1 MKICEIFSSIQGES
15 SYAGLPCIFVR
26 LSGCNLRCSYCDTTY
41 AYEDGF
47 EMTQEEVMEEVR
59 KSGLDLVE
67 ITGGE
72 PLIQDEVFPLIDRL
86 INDGYRVLIETNGSI
101 DIGKVNKEA
110 IIIMDVKT
118 PGSGMATGTML
129 SNLTLL
135 KKQDEVKFVLC
146 DREDYEWAKEFIK
159 SHSLTEKCNVLFSPA
174 FEMIDPERLSRWI
187 VGDRLNVRLNIQIHK
202 YIYSLSRGV

>member
-72 PLIQDEVFPLIDRL
+72 PLIQDEVLPLINKL
-86 INDGYRVLIETNGSI
+86 INDGYTVLIETNGSI
-101 DIGKVNKEA
+101 DISKVNKEA
-110 IIIMDVKT
+110 IIIMDIKT
-118 PGSGMATGTML
+118 PGSGMASEMML
-129 SNLTLL
+129 SNLALL

-146 DREDYEWAKEFIK
+146 SRTDYEWAREFIK
-159 SHSLTEKCNVLFSPA
+159 THSLTKRCNVLFSPA
-174 FEMIDPERLSRWI
+174 FGMIDPERISRWI
-187 VGDRLNVRLNIQIHK
+187 IEDRLNVRLNIQIHK

>member
-26 LSGCNLRCSYCDTTY
+26 MSGCNLRCSYCDTTY

-86 INDGYRVLIETNGSI
+86 INDGYRVLIETNGSA
-101 DIGKVNKEA
+101 DISKVNNEA
-110 IIIMDVKT
+110 IIIMDIKT
-118 PGSGMATGTML
+118 PGSGMSSEMLL

-135 KKQDEVKFVLC
+135 KKADEVKFVLC
-146 DREDYEWAKEFIK
+146 SRADYEWAREFIK
-159 SHSLTEKCNVLFSPA
+159 THSLTERCNVLFSPA
-174 FEMIDPERLSRWI
+174 FGMIDPEELSGWI
-187 VGDRLNVRLNIQIHK
+187 IEDRMNVRLNIQIHK